1 MANIWEQVADLNM
14 SHMSDT
20 DLLKVAKAAQ
30 AAVNRRIRS
39 LESAG
44 LASKATTGGLKFTS
58 VRTIKTRAQARR
70 AVNRARAMG
79 ANPISTPGAIRKVV
93 RDAQKKLNDPD
104 AKIKIA
110 VDAEGNPMAV
120 KKGTR
125 FERPLRET
133 SLSEA
138 ENIRRFWHWI
148 EDGAG
153 QDRFVSDEAYGILLE
168 ALEMGVN
175 AVSLAKRRERQ
186 KLQQKEAEDEIIN
199 ETLYPESS
207 AMI

>member
-58 VRTIKTRAQARR
+58 VRSIKTRAQAKR
-70 AVNRARAMG
+70 AVNRARAMNE
-79 ANPISTPGAIRKVV
+79 NPLSTPGSVRKLVRSAEKELGVKSSQVV
-93 RDAQKKLNDPD
+93 VG
-104 AKIKIA
+104 
-110 VDAEGNPMAV
+110 VDAAGKPMTT
-120 KKGTR
+120 TR
-125 FERPLRET
+125 GVPFKRPLKQT
-133 SLSEA
+133 TLSEA

-148 EDGAG
+148 EEGAG
-153 QDRFVSDEAYGILLE
+153 QNKFYVSDANVILHE
-168 ALEMGVN
+168 ALAKGVN
-175 AVSLAKRRERQ
+175 AVSLARRKLEEKERE
-186 KLQQKEAEDEIIN
+186 KEQEEKVIM
-199 ETLYPESS
+199 EKLYPNSGDV
-207 AMI
+207 